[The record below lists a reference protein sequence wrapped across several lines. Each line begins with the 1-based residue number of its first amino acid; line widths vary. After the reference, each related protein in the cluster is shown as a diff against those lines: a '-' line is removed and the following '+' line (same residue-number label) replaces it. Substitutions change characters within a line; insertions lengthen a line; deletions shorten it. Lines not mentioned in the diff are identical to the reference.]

1 MSPEINDAA
10 TSGDQIG
17 RPYSVLMF
25 LHYFV
30 WFTSVPLWR
39 KKLMRLPGGLG

>member
-25 LHYFV
+25 PHYF
-30 WFTSVPLWR
+30 L
-39 KKLMRLPGGLG
+39 GLT